1 MFLLKNRTDSQLAS
15 DAPERD
21 AMRPPRSAL
30 LFIVICILPLG
41 RVAHAQDA
49 EVESPSLA
57 LSTDQSAP
65 WQRFALT
72 MDIIA
77 PIWGEYT
84 LSLHAMPSRF
94 LGVRVSGGFRGGEVR
109 TFVGGAHV
117 DVRPL
122 GRSFDGLLLT
132 LGVTYEEGV
141 EQTFGGGAEV
151 GYAFTWRSLLF
162 EASAGVL
169 WNPRD
174 AWAPR
179 ARLAVGLAF

>member
-1 MFLLKNRTDSQLAS
+1 
-15 DAPERD
+15 
-21 AMRPPRSAL
+21 MRPHRAAPFFFAFCTL
-30 LFIVICILPLG
+30 AFTPI
-41 RVAHAQDA
+41 AHAQG
-49 EVESPSLA
+49 EEEPPTLA

-72 MDIIA
+72 MNIIA

-94 LGVRVSGGFRGGEVR
+94 AGVRVSGGFRSGDVR
-109 TFVGGAHV
+109 TFVGATHL
-117 DVRPL
+117 DIRPL

-132 LGVTYEEGV
+132 LGATYERGV
-141 EQTFGGGAEV
+141 DRLFGGEAEV

-162 EASAGVL
+162 EASAGVH
-169 WNPRD
+169 WNRRD
-174 AWAPR
+174 EWTPR

>member
-1 MFLLKNRTDSQLAS
+1 
-15 DAPERD
+15 
-21 AMRPPRSAL
+21 MRPPPSAL
-30 LFIVICILPLG
+30 LLFAITLLTFSP
-41 RVAHAQDA
+41 VALAQ
-49 EVESPSLA
+49 ETEEESPSLA

-94 LGVRVSGGFRGGEVR
+94 AGARVSGGFRSGETR
-109 TFVGGAHV
+109 TLIGSAWV
-117 DVRPL
+117 DVRPF

-132 LGVTYEEGV
+132 LGVTYEEGA
-141 EQTFGGGAEV
+141 ERLFGGGAEL

-174 AWAPR
+174 EWAPR
-179 ARLAVGLAF
+179 ARLAAGLAF